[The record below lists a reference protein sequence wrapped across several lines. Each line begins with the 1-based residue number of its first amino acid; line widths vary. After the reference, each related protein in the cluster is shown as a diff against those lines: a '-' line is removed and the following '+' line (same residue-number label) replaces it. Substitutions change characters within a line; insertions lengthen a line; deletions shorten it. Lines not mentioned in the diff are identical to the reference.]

1 MFRSRSME
9 GSLQILFGEFSQ
21 CRKPI
26 VVSAPGRADFLNTH
40 QDYKGLPVIP
50 VAIKLR
56 CYSAGVPLDS
66 NIVKVKS
73 VNLREA
79 GLEYYDE
86 FSINGL
92 ELKSGDWFG
101 NYVRAVF
108 KAFINSG
115 FKIKGCD
122 IVVWSE
128 VPIGAGLSSSAALE
142 VSIGKL
148 LSEMFNLDVD
158 KKTIAELSYK
168 AEHDIMGIPCGRLD
182 QYASSFGGIIKIDT
196 RPPYNIEELRMRDLV
211 FIISD
216 SGEHRRTASIHPARQ
231 AEINQALKII
241 IDEVKPPEKV
251 VRYLSYDYYGTRWE
265 FLIDILEEYLTS
277 LPSKLA
283 NRIRFTLLTH
293 RSTLY
298 AISILRGEKPSYEKF
313 LKAVGEDFAKEYRT
327 KINDPLEVLGAIMNY
342 QHILLRDL
350 YEVSTPRIEELRSIL
365 LGSGAIGAKISGA
378 GMGGAV
384 IALSKNIEDAEKIKK
399 ECYERGFTSTWVSK
413 PEEGVRREKLNLHVT

>member
-1 MFRSRSME
+1 MPRSRNMRR
-9 GSLQILFGEFSQ
+9 SLQRLIGELGQSH
-21 CRKPI
+21 KPI

-40 QDYKGLPVIP
+40 QDYKGLHVIP

-56 CYSAGVPLDS
+56 CYSAGVLLDS

-86 FSINGL
+86 FSLDGL

-101 NYVRAVF
+101 DYVRAVF
-108 KAFINSG
+108 KAFTDSG
-115 FKIKGCD
+115 FKVKGCD
-122 IVVWSE
+122 IVIWSE

-148 LSEMFNLDVD
+148 LSEMFSLDVD

-182 QYASSFGGIIKIDT
+182 QYASSYGGIIKIDT
-196 RPPYNIEELRMRDLV
+196 RPPFNVEELRMRDLV

-216 SGEHRRTASIHPARQ
+216 SGEHRRTASIHPVRQ

-251 VRYLSYDYYGTRWE
+251 IRYLSYDYYGTRWE
-265 FLIDILEEYLTS
+265 FLTDILEEYLTS

-283 NRIRFTLLTH
+283 NRIWL
-293 RSTLY
+293 
-298 AISILRGEKPSYEKF
+298 
-313 LKAVGEDFAKEYRT
+313 
-327 KINDPLEVLGAIMNY
+327 
-342 QHILLRDL
+342 
-350 YEVSTPRIEELRSIL
+350 
-365 LGSGAIGAKISGA
+365 
-378 GMGGAV
+378 
-384 IALSKNIEDAEKIKK
+384 
-399 ECYERGFTSTWVSK
+399 
-413 PEEGVRREKLNLHVT
+413 

>member
-1 MFRSRSME
+1 MRR
-9 GSLQILFGEFSQ
+9 SLQRLIGELGQSH
-21 CRKPI
+21 KPI

-56 CYSAGVPLDS
+56 CYSAGVLLDS

-86 FSINGL
+86 FSLDGL

-101 NYVRAVF
+101 DYVRAVF
-108 KAFINSG
+108 KAFTDSG
-115 FKIKGCD
+115 FKVKGCD
-122 IVVWSE
+122 IVIWSE

-148 LSEMFNLDVD
+148 LSEMFSLDVD

-182 QYASSFGGIIKIDT
+182 QYASSYGGIIKIDT
-196 RPPYNIEELRMRDLV
+196 RPPFNVEELRMRDLV

-216 SGEHRRTASIHPARQ
+216 SGEHRRTASIHPVRQ

-251 VRYLSYDYYGTRWE
+251 IRYLSYDYYGTRWE
-265 FLIDILEEYLTS
+265 FLTDILEEYLTS

-298 AISILRGEKPSYEKF
+298 AVSILRGERPSYEKF
-313 LKAVGEDFAKEYRT
+313 LKAVGEDFAEEYRT
-327 KINDPLEVLGAIMNY
+327 RIDDPLEVLGAIMNY

-350 YEVSTPRIEELRSIL
+350 YEVSTLRIEELRSIL
-365 LGSGAIGAKISGA
+365 LDSGAIGAKISGA

-384 IALSKNIEDAEKIKK
+384 IALSKNIEDAERIKK
-399 ECYERGFTSTWVSK
+399 ECYERGFTSAWVSK
-413 PEEGVRREKLNLHVT
+413 PEEGARREKLNLNVT